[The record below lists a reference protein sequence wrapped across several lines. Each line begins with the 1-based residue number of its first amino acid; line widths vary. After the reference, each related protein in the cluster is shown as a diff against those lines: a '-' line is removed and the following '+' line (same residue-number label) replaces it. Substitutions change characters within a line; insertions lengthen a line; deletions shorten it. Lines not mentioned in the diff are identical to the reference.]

1 MLNSL
6 HCQLNYRNKCGDY
19 VKKSPHLDSCPPK
32 TGINRNYPLKKLLHR
47 ERITPIG
54 SHPQTPS
61 KDRLTHHIV
70 RIGPVPLDIRPL
82 SDYQQSLIDT
92 ILSLKSNGWTDGQ
105 IANHFNLTGL
115 LTPRGHQFIPQSIF
129 SIRKKYAIRLK
140 RLSGNWCGGWRL
152 VRLTRWVLL
161 ISPPYPLI
169 KFW

>member
-1 MLNSL
+1 MCHSETESVEMTEEGDSRSVEVAMAVGSD
-6 HCQLNYRNKCGDY
+6 QLTTVTNTSIPVRNHTSMELEVFAHGG
-19 VKKSPHLDSCPPK
+19 V
-32 TGINRNYPLKKLLHR
+32 
-47 ERITPIG
+47 TPVG

-61 KDRLTHHIV
+61 LNRLIPHIV

-129 SIRKKYAIRLK
+129 SIRKKYAIRLQ
-140 RLSGNWCGGWRL
+140 RLSGN
-152 VRLTRWVLL
+152 
-161 ISPPYPLI
+161 
-169 KFW
+169 